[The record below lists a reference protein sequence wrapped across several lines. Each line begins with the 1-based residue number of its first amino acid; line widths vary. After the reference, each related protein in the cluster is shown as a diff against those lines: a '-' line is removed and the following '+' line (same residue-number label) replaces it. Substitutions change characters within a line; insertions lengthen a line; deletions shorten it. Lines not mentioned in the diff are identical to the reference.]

1 MELDILF
8 KDDIDTTDNLP
19 TDFIKNQTAQVQSMC
34 DCLLTLPIVKLQ
46 FLLVSFIKK
55 LKRNISNNS
64 YLYGYSIKSDLEKIK
79 QYKLE
84 LNNRDFNAIIAEIE
98 EYLEMIL
105 LLENF

>member
-1 MELDILF
+1 MELEDLF

-19 TDFIKNQTAQVQSMC
+19 ADFITNQTAQVQSMC

-55 LKRNISNNS
+55 LKRNISNNN
-64 YLYGYSIKSDLEKIK
+64 YLYSYSITSDLEKIK

-84 LNNRDFNAIIAEIE
+84 LNNNDFNAIMAEIE

-105 LLENF
+105 LLDNF